1 MTSAIK
7 TCFLYLVLSAGA
19 SALSVGDTYQ
29 QVTAEKGEPRSKMV
43 AGSLQILNYPDLTIK
58 LRDNTVVSLTPIVP
72 ANRTES
78 LPKPT
83 SPRTPAQR
91 LASAARE
98 LREAVAR
105 VQFIIN
111 QPAPMGM
118 RTPKMRVWE
127 YATWFDAGSLK
138 PDFVKVDVRKTQE
151 TPYDGEDFVCLKSRP
166 ELVWAG
172 RDLEFNPMLKFFY
185 VDRSVPKKKL
195 TNDEM
200 TEINVLYRTIGRLE
214 KELNQS
220 GIALKP
226 SS

>member
-1 MTSAIK
+1 MAALQK
-7 TCFLYLVLSAGA
+7 TFILYLALSAGA
-19 SALSVGDTYQ
+19 PALTVGDTYQ
-29 QVTAEKGEPRSKMV
+29 QVTAEKGEPRSRMV
-43 AGSLQILNYPDLTIK
+43 AGSLQILNYPDSTIK
-58 LRDNTVVSLTPIVP
+58 LRDNIVVSVTPSSP
-72 ANRTES
+72 ANRTEA
-78 LPKPT
+78 LPKP
-83 SPRTPAQR
+83 SPPQTPAQR

-98 LREAVAR
+98 LREAIAR

-118 RTPKMRVWE
+118 RTPQMRVWE
-127 YATWFDAGSLK
+127 YATWFDAGSVK
-138 PDFVKVDVRKTQE
+138 PDFGKVDVHKTQE
-151 TPYDGEDFVCLKSRP
+151 TPYDAEDYVCLKSRP

-185 VDRSVPKKKL
+185 VDRSVPKKRL
-195 TNDEM
+195 TNEEM
-200 TEINVLYRTIGRLE
+200 TEINLLYRSIGRLE